1 MARVERH
8 VAEQTEQFA
17 QLTAIYGGWWAS
29 SVAADE
35 SQLGSLVGGL
45 GSGQLGAG
53 GGDRS

>member
-1 MARVERH
+1 MLCTQQN
-8 VAEQTEQFA
+8 AEQTEQFA